1 MTQQDLASAPQKS
14 MVHTQDID
22 EQANNLTQWQQKYDQ
37 LSEGRFFGR
46 IESVDYSNIH
56 AFEEYT
62 ERALHQQCAIAPQS
76 IWLGIPKQ
84 SQQSKIN
91 GLNVASNQFMCRT
104 SESNF
109 ELITPEQFNIYGL
122 VIDTQSLEHMAHIQ
136 GIYLKNITSSGT
148 ERHTTSN
155 AMLKSARGII
165 NSMVSSNA
173 FGLNADLQQDML
185 NMLALHL
192 LNEQTP
198 CQRIAP
204 SYKHRKAVVD
214 KVKEYV
220 NANPQS
226 SVTITQLCELTF
238 VSRRT
243 LQYSFESILGINPL
257 RFLRLTRL
265 NNIRRELK
273 LAKQDKPIS
282 VIAANWGFWHAG
294 QFTKDYTQLFGEN
307 PSQTLSNHA
316 SYLANSK
323 SIIHG

>member
-1 MTQQDLASAPQKS
+1 MAQLNGFIAPQKS
-14 MVHTQDID
+14 KVQTQDID
-22 EQANNLTQWQQKYDQ
+22 EQAHNLTQWQQKYDQ
-37 LSEGRFFGR
+37 TSDGDFYGCIEGIDFQHTHVFK
-46 IESVDYSNIH
+46 
-56 AFEEYT
+56 EYT
-62 ERALHQQCAIAPQS
+62 QRALRQQCSIAPES
-76 IWLGIPKQ
+76 LWLGIPAQ
-84 SQQSKIN
+84 NQLSKIN

-104 SESNF
+104 SQTDF
-109 ELITPEQFNIYGL
+109 ELVTPEQFNIYGL
-122 VIDTQSLEHMAHIQ
+122 VLNWQSIAHTAQVQ
-136 GIYLKNITSSGT
+136 GVCLNDITATGA
-148 ERHTTSN
+148 ERLSVSEPH
-155 AMLKSARGII
+155 LQSARKMIDAI
-165 NSMVSSNA
+165 VSGSA
-173 FGLNADLQQDML
+173 FGLTAALQQDML

-192 LNEQTP
+192 LQKQQTK
-198 CQRIAP
+198 QRVAP

-226 SVTITQLCELTF
+226 TVTITQLCELTF

-265 NNIRRELK
+265 NNVRRELK

-316 SYLANSK
+316 SYLTNSK